1 MRYAPVEERTR
12 SAKETSHEK
21 EYHRNAEEKST
32 EPQSAQ
38 RNLTVGIDLGD
49 RSSRYCILNQEG
61 EVVAASAVA
70 TTKKDLSRVF
80 GTLRPSR
87 LALEVGTHSPWVS
100 RHLKAMGH
108 E

>member
-1 MRYAPVEERTR
+1 MLPL
-12 SAKETSHEK
+12 
-21 EYHRNAEEKST
+21 RNALEVQRRPAMRKNIT
-32 EPQSAQ
+32 ETPKKNRQSRSQ
-38 RNLTVGIDLGD
+38 LSGNLTVGIDLGD

-87 LALEVGTHSPWVS
+87 LALEVGRT
-100 RHLKAMGH
+100 RRG
-108 E
+108 

>member
-1 MRYAPVEERTR
+1 MRKNITETPKKNRQSR
-12 SAKETSHEK
+12 SQLSG
-21 EYHRNAEEKST
+21 
-32 EPQSAQ
+32 
-38 RNLTVGIDLGD
+38 NLTVGIDLGD

-100 RHLKAMGH
+100 RHLKAMEIGRASCR
-108 E
+108 ERVS